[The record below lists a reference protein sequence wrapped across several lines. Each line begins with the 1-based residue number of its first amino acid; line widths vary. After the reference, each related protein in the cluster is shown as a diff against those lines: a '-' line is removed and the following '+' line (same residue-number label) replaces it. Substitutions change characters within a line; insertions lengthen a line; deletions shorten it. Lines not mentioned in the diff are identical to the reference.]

1 MAKSFFE
8 NNFFRGKKVF
18 VTGHTGFKGAWL
30 SFLLNRLGCQVSGY
44 ALESHTAPNLFNLLH
59 ADEFVNSHIADIRN
73 FDALKNVL
81 LKIQPDIIVHMAA
94 QSLVR
99 TSYKSPRLTY
109 ETNVMGTVNL
119 LEAARAVD
127 KTKVILNVTTDKC
140 YENKE
145 WDRAYHE
152 NDPLGGHD
160 PYSSSKAS
168 SELVS
173 ASYRR
178 SFFETKENDIKLATA
193 RSGNIIGGGDWSVD
207 RLIPD
212 FIRSKQTDGK
222 MVIRNKNATRP
233 WQYILD
239 SLFGYLLLIEKLY
252 NEGSSYAES
261 WNFGPDEKNHKSVGW
276 IVNHMSEKWGDTA
289 DMVIDKNENVHE
301 SKFLKLNSE
310 KAKSRLGWSNAYSLE
325 KSLDSTVDW
334 YKRYFNNENP
344 RKICEAQINEF
355 LYEC

>member
-1 MAKSFFE
+1 MASRFFE
-8 NNFFRGKKVF
+8 NNFLEGKKVL
-18 VTGHTGFKGAWL
+18 VTGHTGFKGTWL
-30 SFLLNRLGCQVSGY
+30 SILLNRLGCKVSGY
-44 ALESHTAPNLFNLLH
+44 ALKSHTVPNLFNLIQ
-59 ADEFVNSHIADIRN
+59 ADEFVNSHISDIRN
-73 FDALKNVL
+73 FDALKNTL

-99 TSYKSPRLTY
+99 TSYKSPRLTF

-145 WDRAYHE
+145 LDRAYHE

-193 RSGNIIGGGDWSVD
+193 RSGNIIGGGDWSSD

-212 FIRSKQTDGK
+212 FIRSKQSGEK
-222 MVIRNKNATRP
+222 MVIRNKHATRP

-239 SLFGYLLLIEKLY
+239 SLFGYLKLIEKLY

-261 WNFGPDEKNHKSVGW
+261 WNFGPDEENHKSVGW
-276 IVNHMSEKWGDTA
+276 IIDHISQKWGDSEEIA
-289 DMVIDKNENVHE
+289 IYKNGDVHE
-301 SKFLKLNSE
+301 SKFLKLNSD

-344 RKICEAQINEF
+344 RKICESQIDEF
-355 LYEC
+355 LNEC